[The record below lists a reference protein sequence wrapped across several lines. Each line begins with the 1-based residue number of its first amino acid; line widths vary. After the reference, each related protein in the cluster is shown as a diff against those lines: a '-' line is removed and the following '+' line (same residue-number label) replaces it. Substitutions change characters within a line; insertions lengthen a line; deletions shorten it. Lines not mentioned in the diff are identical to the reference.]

1 MRCHKAK
8 STVLVEIEAAEFGI
22 ADADGFLQHGLKHG
36 LQIAGRATDDLENLR
51 RGRLLLQRFREVGC
65 ALS

>member
-22 ADADGFLQHGLKHG
+22 ADADGFLQHGFKHG
-36 LQIAGRATDDLENLR
+36 LQIAGRATDDLEHL
-51 RGRLLLQRFREVGC
+51 
-65 ALS
+65 